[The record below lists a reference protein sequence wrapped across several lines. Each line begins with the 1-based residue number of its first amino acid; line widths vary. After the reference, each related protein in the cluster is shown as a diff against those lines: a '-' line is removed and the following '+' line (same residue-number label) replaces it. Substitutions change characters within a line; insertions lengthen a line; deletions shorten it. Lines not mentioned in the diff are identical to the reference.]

1 MICPP
6 GRVPKYEARILR
18 LCSGQVS
25 KSETI
30 ANFESSNV
38 QNVRF
43 GIWDFGYWC
52 LFSISILEFRICRF
66 FTEGQKRQP
75 SIMGWICAFYA
86 KILVFRWSGICVT
99 SCRKRNRKNLKN
111 LDFCFQ
117 PAALL
122 GDFLGN
128 SCLF

>member
-1 MICPP
+1 MVRPP
-6 GRVPKYEARILR
+6 GRVPKYEARI
-18 LCSGQVS
+18 S

-52 LFSISILEFRICRF
+52 LFSISILEFSICRF

-75 SIMGWICAFYA
+75 SIMGWICAFCA
-86 KILVFRWSGICVT
+86 KI
-99 SCRKRNRKNLKN
+99 RKKTETAENISVQLQRSKKFFEN

-122 GDFLGN
+122 GDFSGN